1 MGGTVWIGWSW
12 FFCLWKEADNG
23 CSACMWFGVDGVS
36 VLYAKY
42 GYSNFGRFGVDCD
55 SIFCSFLSD
64 GVEFMESAVL
74 PKQCTGTSIDS
85 SFAKPGG
92 ESFKQSL
99 ERKKSLAKLR

>member
-36 VLYAKY
+36 VLYAEY
-42 GYSNFGRFGVDCD
+42 GYSNFGRFGFNCD

-92 ESFKQSL
+92 IVEGVQ
-99 ERKKSLAKLR
+99 EA